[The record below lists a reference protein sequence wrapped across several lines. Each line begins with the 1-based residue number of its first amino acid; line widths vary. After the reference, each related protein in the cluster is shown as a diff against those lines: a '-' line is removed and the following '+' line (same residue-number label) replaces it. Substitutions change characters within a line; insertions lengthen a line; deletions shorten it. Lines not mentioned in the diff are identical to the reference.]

1 MNNNDPRALLR
12 VPFCSLRLRKITDLA
27 DFGGPEKAGGGR
39 LTPSRGTISLKNL
52 TASTK
57 EARKYSPLRD

>member
-57 EARKYSPLRD
+57 